1 LKQVEQAALT
11 PLPHR
16 RKVSLWQ
23 VLRLALP
30 ILTIQLPRRVSLL
43 RERWHLF
50 AKRWH
55 PHNMASPQRQSHI
68 VKQKTGPDDPILE
81 QTLQDALMQ
90 VTADDVIAI
99 ADELAK
105 RHARLFLNTST
116 SLSTSLKVDSP
127 KWTSSFADIASA
139 VTHTK
144 ANARTITNQFN
155 HGDFKLFEDLINGDS
170 PTPVRVA
177 TFVEKL
183 NALDTRLALELAT
196 GLLHNIAPTAN
207 WLWTRW
213 LWDPTTGTGILPLL
227 AGSTHNLLSENLA
240 DGYARVGAVS
250 AMSLKFGEGT
260 GLWTDEL
267 MANEKRAQFA
277 NTAFLACSY
286 SVYMYGTR

>member
-1 LKQVEQAALT
+1 MQ
-11 PLPHR
+11 
-16 RKVSLWQ
+16 
-23 VLRLALP
+23 
-30 ILTIQLPRRVSLL
+30 
-43 RERWHLF
+43 
-50 AKRWH
+50 
-55 PHNMASPQRQSHI
+55 PQRQSHI

-81 QTLQDALMQ
+81 ETLQDALTQ

-99 ADELAK
+99 ADELAE
-105 RHARLFLNTST
+105 RHARIFLG
-116 SLSTSLKVDSP
+116 LQVDSA

-139 VTHTK
+139 VTHTR
-144 ANARTITNQFN
+144 ANARTLTNYFAP
-155 HGDFKLFEDLINGDS
+155 GDYKIFEDLLRGES

-177 TFVEKL
+177 KFVEKV
-183 NALDTRLALELAT
+183 NALDTRLALELAS
-196 GLLHNIAPTAN
+196 GLLYNTLPN
-207 WLWTRW
+207 EYWLWTRW

-277 NTAFLACSY
+277 NSAFLACAY
-286 SVYMYGTR
+286 NVYLYGTTSWRLSREFNNLLPSLPNMSRKLLGLKKIKEDPPMVE